1 MKASK
6 LITKE
11 QRNKMYGEYISLK
24 NKGYINKKITF
35 EKFLTTT
42 ILFNT

>member
-11 QRNKMYGEYISLK
+11 QRKKMYGDYISLK
-24 NKGYINKKITF
+24 NFYKLKITF
-35 EKFLTTT
+35 EQWLIKE
-42 ILFNT
+42 IHYDMS